1 MTVLAAA
8 VTRLDGVVIA
18 ADSQISWDYTKSDE
32 GSGKL
37 WVDRERKF
45 IFASCGDI
53 RAAQVVQHWTDWP
66 EFRDYHQGDVER
78 FVIKEVVPAMREALN
93 DHGALAVSKQ
103 VESFGA
109 GIIMAWG
116 NNLVAIDE
124 DFTVTIPVTGRWAM
138 GSGLSEA
145 FGSLGDEG
153 PWTKNDV
160 IKAARMATKTAVG
173 VGGDIYYAT
182 SKSLEVKKS

>member
-8 VTRLDGVVIA
+8 ITRLDGVVIA
-18 ADSQISWDYTKSDE
+18 ADSEISWDYTKSHE

-45 IFASCGDI
+45 AFASCGDV
-53 RAAQVVQHWTDWP
+53 RAAQVIQHWTDWP
-66 EFRDYHQGDVER
+66 EFRDYHQNDIER
-78 FVIKEVVPAMREALN
+78 FVIREVVPAIREALN
-93 DHGALAVSKQ
+93 DHGSLSVSKS
-103 VESFGA
+103 VETFGA
-109 GIIMAWG
+109 GLIMAWG

-124 DFTVTIPVTGRWAM
+124 DFSVLIPTSGRWAM

-145 FGSLGDEG
+145 FGSLGEDG

-160 IKAARMATKTAVG
+160 IKAARVSTKTAAG
-173 VGGDIYYAT
+173 VGGNIWYVST
-182 SKSLEVKKS
+182 RSLEVRLG